1 MTRLR
6 GDRGG
11 ATVAACLALAGLL
24 CATVLIGQVGVV
36 VVARH
41 RAQAAAD
48 LGALAA
54 AGALAGG
61 AEAACALADVPVR
74 RMGAVVRRCAV
85 EQWDVEVSVE
95 VRAALGVLGTRTVG
109 GIARAGPVDSG

>member
-1 MTRLR
+1 MTPLR

-24 CATVLIGQVGVV
+24 CATVLVGQVGVV

-48 LGALAA
+48 LGALAGAAALA
-54 AGALAGG
+54 AGP
-61 AEAACALADVPVR
+61 AEACARAAEPAPW
-74 RMGAVVRRCAV
+74 MGAVLRRCVV

-95 VRAALGVLGTRTVG
+95 VETELGVLGTRTVW